1 MMSPGKPDAAPKGG
15 AGRPQEQHTAAGTD
29 DKSKQQ
35 DAGPQGGYEQ
45 GGGYGPQGWGNHGGY
60 QMPPPWWGMQPGM
73 SGPYGMYG
81 GMPPGG
87 PQGAAH
93 HPHRRPW
100 DPSQPPNYAPSWPW
114 AWMSW
119 FMPWLGPWWSW
130 LSSWFVFPGVSWM
143 APPFSPFPPFPPPWY
158 PGGPAVSGADP
169 TLRFAETRAAFYR
182 HWFEAQA
189 AIFHQAANASY
200 VPGFAPAPP
209 TAQVDIAQLKE
220 ALKALPEPQAAL
232 VIHAV
237 QLLQAWDGMRPQQRE
252 RAGEDW

>member
-1 MMSPGKPDAAPKGG
+1 
-15 AGRPQEQHTAAGTD
+15 
-29 DKSKQQ
+29 
-35 DAGPQGGYEQ
+35 
-45 GGGYGPQGWGNHGGY
+45 
-60 QMPPPWWGMQPGM
+60 
-73 SGPYGMYG
+73 
-81 GMPPGG
+81 
-87 PQGAAH
+87 
-93 HPHRRPW
+93 
-100 DPSQPPNYAPSWPW
+100 
-114 AWMSW
+114 MSW

-158 PGGPAVSGADP
+158 PGGPVVSGADP